1 MSTYD
6 RTQET
11 LIALLFAAIL
21 CVIGVKACAD
31 AFGLPWKTMLQE
43 ILATLTVVGLAVASW
58 LYGYDWRF
66 SRLSVAWP
74 ALLGLLFFAWWPAL
88 DAWNTVISLP
98 SLLDYDQSNYVVKG
112 DAFWDAMWFRW
123 GILAVCGAGY
133 GWLYKREAY

>member
-11 LIALLFAAIL
+11 LIALVFATIL
-21 CVIGVKACAD
+21 CAVGVKACAD
-31 AFGLPWKTMLQE
+31 ALGLPWKIMLQE
-43 ILATLTVVGLAVASW
+43 MLSTLTVVGLAVASW
-58 LYGYDWRF
+58 LYGGDWRW

-74 ALLGLLFFAWWPAL
+74 GLLGLLFFAWWPAL

-98 SLLDYDQSNYVVKG
+98 SALDYGQSHYVIKG
-112 DAFWDAMWFRW
+112 DALWDAAWFRW
-123 GILAVCGAGY
+123 SVLVVFGAGY